1 MSELFLTPED
11 VAFMTGRKTS
21 GRQIDTL
28 RQMGVPFF
36 VNAAGRPIVTKT
48 AIGIATQAQT
58 PTKPIGLGWQSNA
71 NKKQPQK

>member
-21 GRQIDTL
+21 GKQIDAL

-48 AIGIATQAQT
+48 AIGIATQAQA
-58 PTKPIGLGWQSNA
+58 PTKLIGVGWKSDITKN
-71 NKKQPQK
+71 